1 MKAGLL
7 HDYDMLGSS
16 LRLVLFAFR
25 QISPQVD
32 LSLRPTKTTTAQ
44 FDCVGIILL
53 PLFSQN
59 TRNQKTFFLCHNYSV
74 VARIYRQIE
83 WTKSIYNVTVP
94 SSCSVVLLQPDYS
107 APSSGARSFW
117 NTRGWFRDDSGRFRM
132 IDFWDWDRHEIKN
145 KQHWFLFIVKSTYSS
160 LNTIRLAAT
169 SVPALVTAAMADLVF
184 HVTMSKVGI
193 KPP

>member
-1 MKAGLL
+1 MVKGKRKESMKAGLL

-74 VARIYRQIE
+74 VPRIYRQIE

-94 SSCSVVLLQPDYS
+94 SSCFFNLITQLRALELGV
-107 APSSGARSFW
+107 FE
-117 NTRGWFRDDSGRFRM
+117 TRGDDSGTSQD
-132 IDFWDWDRHEIKN
+132 DFGWLISGIE
-145 KQHWFLFIVKSTYSS
+145 T
-160 LNTIRLAAT
+160 
-169 SVPALVTAAMADLVF
+169 VT
-184 HVTMSKVGI
+184 K
-193 KPP
+193 